1 MAKHI
6 TIGSEGIELGN
17 WNSEPAEDVLDRF
30 AQFVAERTGADVE
43 VGGFHTVC
51 TGVDVEPVDV
61 DVEMWADFCAAEG

>member
-1 MAKHI
+1 MAKRI
-6 TIGSEGIELGN
+6 IIGFEGIEIGN
-17 WNSEPAEDVLDRF
+17 WGSEPAEDVLDRF

-61 DVEMWADFCAAEG
+61 DVTLWEEFCAAEG